1 MKKLIA
7 AFLLIIPAL
16 VSAAERPERPNILF
30 AFADDWGLHASAYG
44 DPVVRTPNFDRI
56 AREGVLFQNAYIS
69 SPSCTPSRG
78 AVLTGHYHWQLE
90 GAANLWSVF
99 PDKFGTYPEYFK
111 STGYFT
117 GFSGKGWGPGRTA
130 TKGRKLAG
138 KRFPNFQQFL
148 KERPQDTPF
157 CYWLGTSDPHRP
169 FKAGSGKAAGMDLS
183 KIDVPAC
190 FPDSEV
196 VRNDIADYYVEVQ
209 RFDAL
214 VGKALA
220 SLEELGELDNTLVVM
235 SSDHGMPFPRSKS
248 NLYDTG
254 ARVPLAISFGS
265 KIKTPGRK
273 VEDFVSLVDL
283 APTFLDVAK
292 VNIPFALTG
301 RSLWPILSSDKS
313 GVVTSDR
320 KSVVFGKE
328 RHVPSQEKPDMGG
341 YPSRALRTRDFLFV
355 RNYRPYRW
363 PNGTPDYKKA
373 AIPGAWLAD
382 TDNGPTKTYMVE
394 NRDKDETHRRLY
406 DLSFAK
412 RPALEL
418 YDLKK
423 DPDQLNSVAGEAEY
437 AETIAKLSQQLDAAL
452 KDTDDPR
459 VDGEGDFFD
468 KYPYL
473 GGAPKYPGFGRK

>member
-1 MKKLIA
+1 VSRL
-7 AFLLIIPAL
+7 FLTIILLAL
-16 VSAAERPERPNILF
+16 PITASAADRPNILF

-44 DPVVRTPNFDRI
+44 DPVVKTPNFDRI

-78 AVLTGHYHWQLE
+78 AVLTGHYHWQLD

-99 PDKFGTYPEYFK
+99 PDDFGTYPEFFK
-111 STGYFT
+111 QSGYVTGV
-117 GFSGKGWGPGRTA
+117 SGKGWGPGRTA
-130 TKGRKLAG
+130 TKGRELAG

-148 KERPQDTPF
+148 KDRPKDTPF

-196 VRNDIADYYVEVQ
+196 VRSDIADYYVEVQ

-214 VGKALA
+214 VGRALA
-220 SLEELGELDNTLVVM
+220 SLEELGELDNTMVVM

-248 NLYDTG
+248 NLYDSG

-265 KIKTPGRK
+265 KIKAPGRT
-273 VEDFVSLVDL
+273 VQDFVSLIDL
-283 APTFLDVAK
+283 APTFLDVAR

-301 RSLWPILSSDKS
+301 RSLRPILESDKS
-313 GVVTSDR
+313 GMVESDR
-320 KSVVFGKE
+320 DSVVFGKE

-341 YPSRALRTRDFLFV
+341 YPCRAIRTKGFLFI
-355 RNYRPYRW
+355 RNYRPDRW
-363 PNGTPDYKKA
+363 PNGTPDYKNA
-373 AIPGAWLAD
+373 AIPGTWLGD
-382 TDNGPTKTYMVE
+382 TDNGPTKTYMVD
-394 NRDKDETHRRLY
+394 NRDRDETHRRLY

-412 RPALEL
+412 RPAVEL
-418 YDLKK
+418 YDLKS
-423 DPDQLNSVAGEAEY
+423 DPDQLNNVADKPQHADTL
-437 AETIAKLSQQLDAAL
+437 ARLSGQLDSKL
-452 KDTDDPR
+452 KASGDPR
-459 VDGEGDFFD
+459 ADGEGDFFD
-468 KYPYL
+468 TFPYL
-473 GGAPKYPGFGRK
+473 GGGPKFPGFGRK